1 MKRWTRLLAILL
13 MLGMLLSLS
22 ACGSKDAD
30 KLVRELVGD
39 DADAIILKDFD
50 SPLAFYRAV
59 EQRRA
64 DELVGLALGN
74 ALLQKTG
81 TDAFLQTDF
90 LTALDQSV
98 LDQDL
103 LDLATEAAG
112 MDLSWI
118 RNLGLSIT
126 AGRSGDLMQANAALR
141 LNDTDIIHMDVV
153 MDNASMTEYLA
164 VPEINESYTS
174 VNLLDMLGSYSSL
187 SSDEIMDLFSG
198 NADQNT
204 AALELFKRYY
214 KLALDNITKL
224 ELSDGTV
231 SAGGLSCSCS
241 IAKVTIEAED
251 VQRIGNAV
259 LDAAAQDKDVE
270 ALFYRSMRMSGDF
283 DGSAEDFHAKY
294 AELIRE
300 AKSDLEDVDDSGS
313 VLMTVYIDAKGEI
326 LGRSIEGIS
335 EGERVLLLS
344 YLTARDG
351 DKIGIEVEYNLDNKY
366 SSWEN
371 HTVVKASGTG
381 TYSSDSGKLTGSYL
395 VTYYEM
401 EDYQGKQTEK
411 NLELFNVNM
420 DVTLGREGLLGEI
433 LMTPC
438 DDLIN
443 LALEELGDL
452 PEPVTRLIRSL
463 SVAIVNK
470 SSDGKID
477 AALVLRTDGKDLLT
491 MSLTQAPCEKFDIAI
506 PTDVVDMNTW
516 SSSIGYSALNT
527 IMNNLRSAGV
537 PASLFNS
544 LLG

>member
-164 VPEINESYTS
+164 VPEVNESYTS
-174 VNLLDMLGSYSSL
+174 ANLLEMLGQNSSL
-187 SSDEIMDLFSG
+187 SSEEIMDLFSG

-259 LDAAAQDKDVE
+259 LEAAAQDKDVE

-294 AELIRE
+294 AELIQE

-335 EGERVLLLS
+335 
-344 YLTARDG
+344 ACC
-351 DKIGIEVEYNLDNKY
+351 
-366 SSWEN
+366 SSP
-371 HTVVKASGTG
+371 TSPPGTG
-381 TYSSDSGKLTGSYL
+381 
-395 VTYYEM
+395 
-401 EDYQGKQTEK
+401 
-411 NLELFNVNM
+411 
-420 DVTLGREGLLGEI
+420 
-433 LMTPC
+433 
-438 DDLIN
+438 
-443 LALEELGDL
+443 
-452 PEPVTRLIRSL
+452 IRSAL
-463 SVAIVNK
+463 RWNTTSTT
-470 SSDGKID
+470 ST
-477 AALVLRTDGKDLLT
+477 AAGRIT
-491 MSLTQAPCEKFDIAI
+491 P
-506 PTDVVDMNTW
+506 W
-516 SSSIGYSALNT
+516 
-527 IMNNLRSAGV
+527 
-537 PASLFNS
+537 
-544 LLG
+544 